1 MELKKKL
8 QGKSFQHETID
19 AVITDFQSR
28 GLINDFLYAEAYT
41 RSRWSSS
48 SWGPRRIRQ
57 ALFKKGISEADA
69 EMAIK
74 LVFENSEGDEDQD
87 SGIAMSKLSIDQL
100 YVQASKQWQRSHGAP
115 QETRKSRIVRWL
127 QYRGFNWS
135 VIKYV
140 LKKLESG
147 SPS

>member
-1 MELKKKL
+1 MIS
-8 QGKSFQHETID
+8 SFISTYLLPEFRVEFSI
-19 AVITDFQSR
+19 VIS
-28 GLINDFLYAEAYT
+28 E
-41 RSRWSSS
+41 
-48 SWGPRRIRQ
+48 Q

-69 EMAIK
+69 EKAIK

-100 YVQASKQWQRSHGAP
+100 CVQASKQWQRSHGAP

-127 QYRGFNWS
+127 QYRGFNWG

-147 SPS
+147 SPP